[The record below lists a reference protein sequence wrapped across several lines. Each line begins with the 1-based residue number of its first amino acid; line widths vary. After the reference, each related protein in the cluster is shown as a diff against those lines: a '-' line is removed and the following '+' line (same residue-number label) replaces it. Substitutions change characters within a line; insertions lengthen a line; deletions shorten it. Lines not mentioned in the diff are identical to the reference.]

1 MCRLYK
7 SWIFQRIYKRY
18 WIIIVNANEKIECHF
33 SLTLQLKKPDS
44 MFLFLDAFIAGSIS
58 LLGFIILT
66 NPREINVLGNRLL
79 AIFLFLVAIIIFDK
93 GLIDGN
99 FYQNQLEFSGMS
111 DVLLLFVPPTL
122 YLSVGY
128 FVSLDKAFDRKDLKH
143 YLAPVLLSPIAL
155 YVIFNAIEYK
165 LNTSQ
170 SATCAEFGIDLCFL
184 FSIAF
189 YLFLSYAKLQKH
201 QKNIEL
207 FTAETDTIDLNWL
220 KYSLLGIAGMGIVFF
235 AEFYFNSP
243 TVFKYASI
251 GYLIAT
257 YILSY
262 FALRQ
267 SEIFPFDAQERV
279 EIKDIIA
286 EQNPTEQDP
295 IQKQERLSENVL
307 LPLKIRL
314 LELMQNEKIHL
325 EDDLNLPKL
334 AQKMSIS
341 THDLSYLLNE
351 GFGKSFFQFI
361 NDYRIEDA
369 KKLLASEKHDHLNMV
384 GIAYA
389 AGFSS
394 KTTFYT
400 AFKKAT
406 NQSPSEFQNTV
417 RKQS

>member
-1 MCRLYK
+1 
-7 SWIFQRIYKRY
+7 
-18 WIIIVNANEKIECHF
+18 
-33 SLTLQLKKPDS
+33 

-79 AIFLFLVAIIIFDK
+79 AIFLFFVAILIFDK
-93 GLIDGN
+93 GLIDGQ
-99 FYQNQLEFSGMS
+99 FYQNYLEFSGIT
-111 DVLLLFVPPTL
+111 DVLLLFIPPTL

-128 FVSLDKAFDRKDLKH
+128 FVSLDKTFNKTDLKH
-143 YLAPVLLSPIAL
+143 YVTPTLLLPIAI
-155 YVIFNAIEYK
+155 YVIFNK
-165 LNTSQ
+165 LNASI
-170 SATCAEFGIDLCFL
+170 SVTCAVISIDFCFL
-184 FSIAF
+184 LSIAF
-189 YLFLSYAKLQKH
+189 YWFLSYIKLQKH

-207 FTAETDTIDLNWL
+207 FASETDTIDLNWL
-220 KYSLLGIAGMGIVFF
+220 KYFLFGIAGMGIVFF

-267 SEIFPFDAQERV
+267 SEIFAFDAKERV
-279 EIKDIIA
+279 EIQGIIE
-286 EQNPTEQDP
+286 EQNAP
-295 IQKQERLSENVL
+295 QKQERLSENVL
-307 LPLKIRL
+307 ISLKNRL
-314 LELMQNEKIHL
+314 LDLMQNEKIHL

-334 AQKMSIS
+334 AQKMAIS

-361 NDYRIEDA
+361 NDYRIEEA